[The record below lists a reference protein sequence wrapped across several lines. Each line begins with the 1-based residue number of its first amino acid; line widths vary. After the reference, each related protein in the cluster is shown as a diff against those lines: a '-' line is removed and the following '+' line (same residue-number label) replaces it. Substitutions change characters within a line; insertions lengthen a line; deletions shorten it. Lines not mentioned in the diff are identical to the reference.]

1 MRARTAVVAGLS
13 TAILLVAP
21 AASFAYGPGGGG
33 TVIPPGFGPTITAC
47 SAGPGACTL
56 HAESTRCHLRVT
68 VPRGTF
74 AKKTDIVISRIS
86 NASANTH
93 LNTAKRHSV
102 CAFGVGVFRNGAR
115 VHVASGKPPIQLNFT
130 GGTIKSSDHLRILV
144 PSGGSKAKNATFSAG
159 AATSTLLSTHELA
172 IVRHSS

>member
-1 MRARTAVVAGLS
+1 MRARSAVVAGLAS
-13 TAILLVAP
+13 AAVLVAP

-33 TVIPPGFGPTITAC
+33 SVTPPGFGPTITAC

-56 HAESTRCHLRVT
+56 HAESAKCHLTVT

-86 NASANTH
+86 NASANKH

-102 CAFGVGVFRNGAR
+102 CAFGVGVFRNNKR
-115 VHVASGKPPIQLNFT
+115 VDVASGKPAIVLHFT
-130 GGTIKSSDHLRILV
+130 GR
-144 PSGGSKAKNATFSAG
+144 
-159 AATSTLLSTHELA
+159 
-172 IVRHSS
+172 